1 LEGATP
7 KLRGRGPMVFTQVYS
22 TSSKVTLNNTIPVK
36 ANLSSEFSESPNV
49 KKKRVIN
56 SDNYLNS
63 NNENHSQFNDI

>member
-1 LEGATP
+1 
-7 KLRGRGPMVFTQVYS
+7 MVFTQVYS

>member
-36 ANLSSEFSESPNV
+36 ASLSSEFSESPIV
-49 KKKRVIN
+49 EKKKSN
-56 SDNYLNS
+56 YSDNYLNFS
-63 NNENHSQFNDI
+63 NENHSQFNNI